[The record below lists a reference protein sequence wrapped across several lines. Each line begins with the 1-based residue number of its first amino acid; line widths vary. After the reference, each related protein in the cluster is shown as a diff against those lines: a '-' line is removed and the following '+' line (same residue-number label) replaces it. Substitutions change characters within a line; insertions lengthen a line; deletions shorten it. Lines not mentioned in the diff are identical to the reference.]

1 MTNMTKE
8 LKTWGDLDKRYKLI
22 LFNNCTEIDDGA
34 VFEEYLQ
41 SLEEDKDEE
50 KEIFQWYVIE
60 IDEDEKDFLNEKYGL
75 NIFYSETL
83 GLFILP
89 VYHFGTSWDYMDL

>member
-1 MTNMTKE
+1 MTKE
-8 LKTWGDLDKRYKLI
+8 LKTWGDLDRRYKLI

-34 VFEEYLQ
+34 VFKEYLQ

-50 KEIFQWYVIE
+50 EEIFQWYVIE